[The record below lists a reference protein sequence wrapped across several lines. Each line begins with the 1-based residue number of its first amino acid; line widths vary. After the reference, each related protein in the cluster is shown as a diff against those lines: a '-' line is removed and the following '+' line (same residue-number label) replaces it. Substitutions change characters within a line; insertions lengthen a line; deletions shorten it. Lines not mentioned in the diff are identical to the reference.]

1 MQKDGKWVKK
11 RQKIAKQVGQLGG
24 KVVIG
29 VAIGAAVSIGEEAI
43 KEEGKIWDKEAL
55 DALFNEIV

>member
-1 MQKDGKWVKK
+1 MAAV
-11 RQKIAKQVGQLGG
+11 
-24 KVVIG
+24 G

-43 KEEGKIWDKEAL
+43 KEEGEIWDKEAL